1 MLSYPITQ
9 EQLQLIAAALKSGK
23 DKAKAEKIVS
33 TILESLKK
41 SDIESTVGII
51 TRDGIIIKDNI
62 IDILED
68 KKWSMGDIPETIAIA
83 KAVKNIVGN
92 IAETKAEIK
101 DIDLNEITILLCSTL
116 QTINTQVK

>member
-51 TRDGIIIKDNI
+51 TGDGIIIKDNI

-116 QTINTQVK
+116 QTINEQVK